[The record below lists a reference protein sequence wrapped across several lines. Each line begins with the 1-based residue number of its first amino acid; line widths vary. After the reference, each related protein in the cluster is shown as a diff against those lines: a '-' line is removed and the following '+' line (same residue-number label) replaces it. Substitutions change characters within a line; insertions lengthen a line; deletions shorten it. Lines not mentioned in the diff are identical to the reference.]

1 MAVAIPIMM
10 VAGAAISAYGAMQ
23 QSKAQAEAA
32 TYNARLSDQQ
42 AQMSLDQAGAE
53 AATLRRQTEQRQG
66 SLLAGYGAAGVT
78 ADGSPTDVLRMSV
91 ESASLDEQNV
101 LYRGRVKA
109 TGYGNE
115 SVLNRMGAKTATEA
129 GYYGAASSLLTGFG
143 RAGSSYVSASRGTPI
158 TGVAVPQA

>member
-10 VAGAAISAYGAMQ
+10 VAGATISAYGAMQ
-23 QSKAQAEAA
+23 QGKAQAEAA

-53 AATLRRQTEQRQG
+53 AATQRRRAEQQQG
-66 SLLAGYGAAGVT
+66 SLIAAYGAAGVT
-78 ADGSPTDVLRMSV
+78 PEGSPLDVLRMSQ
-91 ESASLDEQNV
+91 ENASLDEQNI
-101 LYRGRVKA
+101 LYHGRVKA

-115 SVLNRMGAKTATEA
+115 ATLNRRGAKMATEA
-129 GYYGAASSLLTGFG
+129 GYFGAASSLLTGFG

-158 TGVAVPQA
+158 TGVATPQG